1 MNLRFTPTALA
12 LALYISSAEGSRRTV
27 GALLGSELADNS
39 SPYSYRING
48 GGNNDENT
56 VISRQHADSISASVF
71 EHGIA
76 TSGQRLYYPDVGIL
90 QAGKSRRRLM
100 NDRVRDTDSVQNVE
114 IATRFL
120 QAKET
125 PMCGTNGTCLP
136 SACTC
141 RANGGVISDQCA
153 PIFNSLCNGY
163 TDANGKNW
171 TMEGCWDL
179 AEYPGLQKY
188 AIGAYCDMSKCIA
201 DGGSSGSCYCQ
212 LYHSL
217 CQTYGNERP
226 YNVSVELRSII
237 DFLLSNSTH
246 LNGFCDR
253 SLCAAH
259 FTTRLMRARQMLS
272 KQDG

>member
-1 MNLRFTPTALA
+1 MPIQFRTSMLPRA
-12 LALYISSAEGSRRTV
+12 SSKRKRHLCAERMAPAFPV
-27 GALLGSELADNS
+27 PAPVVPMEVLL
-39 SPYSYRING
+39 
-48 GGNNDENT
+48 
-56 VISRQHADSISASVF
+56 
-71 EHGIA
+71 
-76 TSGQRLYYPDVGIL
+76 
-90 QAGKSRRRLM
+90 
-100 NDRVRDTDSVQNVE
+100 
-114 IATRFL
+114 
-120 QAKET
+120 
-125 PMCGTNGTCLP
+125 
-136 SACTC
+136 
-141 RANGGVISDQCA
+141 
-153 PIFNSLCNGY
+153 IFNSLCYGY

-188 AIGAYCDMSKCIA
+188 AIVTYCNMSKCIA

-259 FTTRLMRARQMLS
+259 FTTRLMRGRRMLS

>member
-1 MNLRFTPTALA
+1 MMNLRFTPTALA
-12 LALYISSAEGSRRTV
+12 LALYVSSVVGGRRID

-39 SPYSYRING
+39 SPYRING
-48 GGNNDENT
+48 GGDDNENT
-56 VISRQHADSISASVF
+56 ITSRRHSASIAASMF

-76 TSGQRLYYPDVGIL
+76 TYRQRLYYPDVGIL
-90 QAGKSRRRLM
+90 QGGKSRRRLL
-100 NDRVRDTDSVQNVE
+100 NGRVQRVATSVPNVNV
-114 IATRFL
+114 APRLL

-125 PMCGTNGTCLP
+125 PMCGTNGTCLLG
-136 SACTC
+136 ACTC
-141 RANGGVISDQCA
+141 CANGGVISDQCA

-179 AEYPGLQKY
+179 AEYPDLQKY

-212 LYHSL
+212 LNHSL

-237 DFLLSNSTH
+237 DLLLSNSTH

-253 SLCAAH
+253 SLCAAL
-259 FTTRLMRARQMLS
+259 FTTRLMRGRRMLS